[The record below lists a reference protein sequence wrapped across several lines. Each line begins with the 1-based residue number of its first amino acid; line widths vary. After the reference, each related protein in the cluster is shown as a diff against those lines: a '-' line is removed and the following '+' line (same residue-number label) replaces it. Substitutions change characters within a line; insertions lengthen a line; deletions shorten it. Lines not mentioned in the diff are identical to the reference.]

1 MAPKSMSSR
10 PGYPLQYD
18 EKPVLSALRSDNAMF
33 AIQITKKTVPSSLLP
48 RWQHGSV
55 ATGRPLVMALGKG
68 TQWLLALQV
77 LQEASHVVLGK
88 WNQQDLEI

>member
-1 MAPKSMSSR
+1 
-10 PGYPLQYD
+10 
-18 EKPVLSALRSDNAMF
+18 
-33 AIQITKKTVPSSLLP
+33 
-48 RWQHGSV
+48 
-55 ATGRPLVMALGKG
+55 MALGKG